1 MDTSVTLIVSAGIQ
15 GIVGFLVWVAVRRPI
30 DNLSRENVEMKRDLR
45 ELANQRVAAI
55 EETQKQHSHAI
66 NDAARV
72 NMTIPE
78 CQAKHKELAQA
89 QASFG
94 AAVVD
99 LARVQESLKNTA
111 SFVREVNQRVIGTI
125 TDIASIKSLEARVE
139 RLEDRK

>member
-1 MDTSVTLIVSAGIQ
+1 MDPTTLITVSAAIQ

-55 EETQKQHSHAI
+55 EARQDEHSRQIAS
-66 NDAARV
+66 AAKV

-78 CQAKHKELAQA
+78 CQEKHRELAHA
-89 QASFG
+89 QRDFSLS
-94 AAVVD
+94 VLD
-99 LARVQESLKNTA
+99 LAKVQESLKNTA
-111 SFVREVNQRVIGTI
+111 SFVREVNDRVIGTM
-125 TDIASIKSLEARVE
+125 TDIASIKSLEGRVE

>member
-78 CQAKHKELAQA
+78 CQEKHKELIHAQT
-89 QASFG
+89 SFNM
-94 AAVVD
+94 AVVD

-111 SFVREVNQRVIGTI
+111 AFVREVNNRVIGAI
-125 TDIASIKSLEARVE
+125 TDIASIKGLEIRVE

>member
-78 CQAKHKELAQA
+78 CQEKHRELARA
-89 QASFG
+89 QRDFG
-94 AAVVD
+94 MAVTD
-99 LARVQESLKNTA
+99 LARVQEAMKNTA
-111 SFVREVNQRVIGTI
+111 SFVKEVNQRMIGVIA
-125 TDIASIKSLEARVE
+125 DIASIKSLEGRVE
-139 RLEDRK
+139 RLEDRQ